1 MAAIR
6 TNMASKMAAS
16 GISNMAAVDTK
27 MAANMADIYVNKMAS
42 KMAAKNGDLTF
53 NHSLLLFWAENNE
66 QTWRCHEV
74 HQNVQKCT
82 SNGYEH
88 EKIILNPKLQEILSY
103 PSELHFYSE
112 NGAQQGTWQKV
123 SYSATRG
130 RGEVSEKGWA
140 KKYTAMHKWSKNI
153 IGLPGVHYGGF
164 WVDKMVFWGKMWRED
179 GEALNNLGTSKHN

>member
-1 MAAIR
+1 MAAIC
-6 TNMASKMAAS
+6 TIMASKMAAS
-16 GISNMAAVDTK
+16 SISNMAAVDTK
-27 MAANMADIYVNKMAS
+27 MAANMANIYVNKMAS
-42 KMAAKNGDLTF
+42 KLAAKNGDLTF

-140 KKYTAMHKWSKNI
+140 KKYTAMHKWGIYNYWASWSALWWILSWQNC
-153 IGLPGVHYGGF
+153 
-164 WVDKMVFWGKMWRED
+164 VFGKIVEGRWKS
-179 GEALNNLGTSKHN
+179 TK